1 MPAIQVKMHRN
12 KQANSQTH
20 KYNYDNSCKQTGKN
34 KTTQKKTQNILSTQ
48 VYFVCAVTVA
58 LPSSH
63 SMKS

>member
-34 KTTQKKTQNILSTQ
+34 KTKQHNKNTKH
-48 VYFVCAVTVA
+48 FVI
-58 LPSSH
+58 
-63 SMKS
+63 